1 MCGFLA
7 RIFALVSISKVDAQ
21 PFVTVIFMDDVR
33 EPWIAVIV
41 TGPELQGKNNPVSSI
56 VPLLALQVTPPVTD

>member
-7 RIFALVSISKVDAQ
+7 LIFALVSISKVEAQ
-21 PFVTVIFMDDVR
+21 PFVTVTFIDDVN
-33 EPWIAVIV
+33 EPCVAVIV

-56 VPLLALQVTPPVTD
+56 VPLLALHVTPPVTD